1 MNIRQW
7 LYIEDCVNAIILIT
21 EKGKAGKIYNVAGP
35 DELRNLEVVK
45 MILKIMN
52 KPENLI
58 KFVKDRPGHDYR
70 YSMNAEKIKK
80 DLRWE
85 PKVLFKEGIKLTI
98 EWYIQ
103 NLEWVQKKEKEI
115 RKYWDLIYS

>member
-1 MNIRQW
+1 MN
-7 LYIEDCVNAIILIT
+7 
-21 EKGKAGKIYNVAGP
+21 
-35 DELRNLEVVK
+35 
-45 MILKIMN
+45 
-52 KPENLI
+52 
-58 KFVKDRPGHDYR
+58 
-70 YSMNAEKIKK
+70 SEKIKK

-103 NLEWVQKKEKEI
+103 NLEWVQKKEKKI